1 MTNLRDCKPGEGSV
15 FTTAFR
21 LLVFIPLQV
30 LALALLTLAGL
41 RWLGL
46 FRVPP
51 ALIFSL
57 LFLAALVLGLL
68 LCFLHFFRPLNC
80 FLMRNHDITQQPMS
94 YDNLTQRL
102 TADAVRFIQRWVPP
116 SSPGRLGRV
125 ARSSGY

>member
-1 MTNLRDCKPGEGSV
+1 MAPLPPGHTG
-15 FTTAFR
+15 R
-21 LLVFIPLQV
+21 LLR
-30 LALALLTLAGL
+30 ALLG
-41 RWLGL
+41 
-46 FRVPP
+46 
-51 ALIFSL
+51 FSL

-116 SSPGRLGRV
+116 SSPGLGRV